1 MDCPFSDSK
10 LLLIHIY
17 IFILYPSLFS
27 TTFFS
32 GLKEEEVNEQ
42 CSKLLNSKLFML
54 DMLYSQNKKPSDEE
68 EEEEEDAEKEK
79 EKEKEEEEDE
89 REDKETQEDADGQRG
104 DDEESDNRADK
115 SEHRGTIRPLA
126 ERFGDLIKDLISPHP
141 HLECPTN
148 EPPPPPPKKE
158 SDTIWD
164 QLLASP
170 RELRIGDIDFT
181 ELTEDD
187 DKDILDAVLMGGC
200 GDLPP
205 PPPLPSCFPRFP
217 PPPPMLGSCPPP
229 PPLLGIMR
237 PPPPPLLSAPIPV
250 PPPPEPPLFNKKKK
264 TIRLFW
270 SEVSHNQTPFS
281 PLRHKCYV
289 QSTSNKVRKQP
300 SVASYIVAKLPLK
313 VEASS
318 TLPITQ
324 VSRVILQL

>member
-1 MDCPFSDSK
+1 MC
-10 LLLIHIY
+10 LTLHTY
-17 IFILYPSLFS
+17 LFS
-27 TTFFS
+27 PIS

-54 DMLYSQNKKPSDEE
+54 DMLYSQNKKPCEE
-68 EEEEEDAEKEK
+68 EEEEEENVEKEK
-79 EKEKEEEEDE
+79 EKEKEEEE
-89 REDKETQEDADGQRG
+89 REDKETQGDAERQQADDQDRED
-104 DDEESDNRADK
+104 DNRADK
-115 SEHRGTIRPLA
+115 SDHRGTIRPLA
-126 ERFGDLIKDLISPHP
+126 ERFGNLIKDLVSPHA

-164 QLLASP
+164 QLLANP

-181 ELTEDD
+181 ELTEED
-187 DKDILDAVLMGGC
+187 DKDILDAVSMGGC

-205 PPPLPSCFPRFP
+205 PPPLPIFLPRFP

-270 SEVSHNQTPFS
+270 SEVSRGKAPRCH
-281 PLRHKCYV
+281 
-289 QSTSNKVRKQP
+289 
-300 SVASYIVAKLPLK
+300 
-313 VEASS
+313 
-318 TLPITQ
+318 
-324 VSRVILQL
+324 SR

>member
-1 MDCPFSDSK
+1 MILNS
-10 LLLIHIY
+10 Y
-17 IFILYPSLFS
+17 IFILYPFLFS
-27 TTFFS
+27 TTSLS
-32 GLKEEEVNEQ
+32 GFKEEEVNEQ

-54 DMLYSQNKKPSDEE
+54 DMLYSQNKKPCDE

-79 EKEKEEEEDE
+79 EKEE
-89 REDKETQEDADGQRG
+89 REDKETQEEADRHL
-104 DDEESDNRADK
+104 DDDQESDKTDDK
-115 SEHRGTIRPLA
+115 SENRGTIRPLA
-126 ERFGDLIKDLISPHP
+126 ERFGDLIKDLVSPHP

-170 RELRIGDIDFT
+170 GELRIGDIDFT
-181 ELTEDD
+181 ELTDDD

-205 PPPLPSCFPRFP
+205 PPPPPTCIPRFP

-229 PPLLGIMR
+229 PPLIGIMR
-237 PPPPPLLSAPIPV
+237 PPPPPSLIAPIPV

-270 SEVSHNQTPFS
+270 SEVSHDKTPFPQILCS
-281 PLRHKCYV
+281 DYER
-289 QSTSNKVRKQP
+289 QS
-300 SVASYIVAKLPLK
+300 
-313 VEASS
+313 
-318 TLPITQ
+318 
-324 VSRVILQL
+324 